1 MRVSRAAMV
10 ALALWSAAAS
20 PLAAQGLPAG
30 ERARGVGRCPLGTVA
45 EAMPGG
51 YRCAR
56 PNQAPP
62 QQAQA
67 GAAGGQAREV
77 SRGAVAPWLF
87 FAGGALAVLGIGIA
101 LSTNQGGSSSA
112 PTGTTP

>member
-1 MRVSRAAMV
+1 MRIARIAMV
-10 ALALWSAAAS
+10 AAAVLGSAPAR
-20 PLAAQGLPAG
+20 PQGLPAG
-30 ERARGVGRCPLGTVA
+30 ERARGVGRCPLGTIA

-51 YRCAR
+51 FRCAR
-56 PNQAPP
+56 PNEAPP

-77 SRGAVAPWLF
+77 SRGVVAPWLP
-87 FAGGALAVLGIGIA
+87 FAAGALVVLGVGIA
-101 LSTNQGGSSSA
+101 LSANQGGSSSA

>member
-1 MRVSRAAMV
+1 MRIARTAM
-10 ALALWSAAAS
+10 LAAALLGTAP

-56 PNQAPP
+56 PNEAPP

-77 SRGAVAPWLF
+77 SRGAVAPWLP
-87 FAGGALAVLGIGIA
+87 FAAGALVVLGVGIA
-101 LSTNQGGSSSA
+101 LSANQGGSSSA
-112 PTGTTP
+112 PTGTQP